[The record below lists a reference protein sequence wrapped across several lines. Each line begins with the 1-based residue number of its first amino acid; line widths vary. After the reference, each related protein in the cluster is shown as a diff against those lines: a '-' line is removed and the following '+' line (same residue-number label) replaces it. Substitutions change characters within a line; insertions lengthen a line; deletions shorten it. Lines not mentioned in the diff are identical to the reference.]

1 MRHFIR
7 HPASIPI
14 ELDTCCAGIRA
25 HASNVSVGGL
35 AFDSAEAV
43 GAGEVVALKIPLVS
57 PAFEA
62 MARVMWCHPKRGGYE
77 LGVAFLDQE
86 DAFRARMVEQVC
98 HIEEYK
104 QAMLRIEQRKL
115 TSQQAAREWID
126 KYAAQFPLADSEPTA
141 NETRQEPSHF

>member
-1 MRHFIR
+1 
-7 HPASIPI
+7 
-14 ELDTCCAGIRA
+14 
-25 HASNVSVGGL
+25 
-35 AFDSAEAV
+35 
-43 GAGEVVALKIPLVS
+43 
-57 PAFEA
+57 
-62 MARVMWCHPKRGGYE
+62 
-77 LGVAFLDQE
+77 
-86 DAFRARMVEQVC
+86 MVEQVC